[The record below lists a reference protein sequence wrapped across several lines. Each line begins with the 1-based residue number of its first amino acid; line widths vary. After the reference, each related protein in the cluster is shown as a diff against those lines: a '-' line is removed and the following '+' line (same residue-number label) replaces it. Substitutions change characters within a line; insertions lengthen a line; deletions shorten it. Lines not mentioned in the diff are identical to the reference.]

1 MKLIMITFLIIYCAI
16 ASAIA
21 SGKIAQEKGRQI
33 DKWMFAGLFLGIFGV
48 LMAIGVPKLDKKIEV
63 QTEETQEEVAG

>member
-1 MKLIMITFLIIYCAI
+1 MLIFFIIYCAI

-21 SGKIAQEKGRQI
+21 SGKIAQEKGRPI
-33 DKWMFAGLFLGIFGV
+33 DQWLLVGLVLGIFGV
-48 LMAIGVPKLDKKIEV
+48 LMAIGVPKLEKKVEV